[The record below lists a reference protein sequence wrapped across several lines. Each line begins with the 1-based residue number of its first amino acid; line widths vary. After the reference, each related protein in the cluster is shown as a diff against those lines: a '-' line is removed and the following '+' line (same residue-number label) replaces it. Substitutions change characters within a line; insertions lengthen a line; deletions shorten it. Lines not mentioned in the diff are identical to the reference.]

1 MLIASRTY
9 PRTAL
14 RYAQRYLAQ
23 RAEHPSTTSLSAI
36 ERPQRRKGVQADWYV
51 EITVFI
57 YGLTVGLSPE
67 ALSLL
72 VLALSE
78 AIIRHA
84 VQQQAAGSQE
94 KRRIKSSFVLTEE
107 LVEQAIRALGLGQL
121 REAASLF
128 DRNPLPFLRLPFD
141 ETSLGRKA
149 RDRLGRTQP
158 TLRRRVACRT
168 AAKTAMTCRHIL
180 SVLLITIVILRKQKE

>member
-1 MLIASRTY
+1 MHHEHTS
-9 PRTAL
+9 RTAL

-36 ERPQRRKGVQADWYV
+36 ERPQRRKGVQADWYEYSCLHV
-51 EITVFI
+51 WPD
-57 YGLTVGLSPE
+57 GGLSPE

-128 DRNPLPFLRLPFD
+128 DRNPLPFLRSPF
-141 ETSLGRKA
+141 EKTSLGRKA

-158 TLRRRVACRT
+158 TLHRRVGLQDCRQD
-168 AAKTAMTCRHIL
+168 RND
-180 SVLLITIVILRKQKE
+180 VLKCVA